1 MVVSVVLLVDVDD
14 GEMLVMQAGG
24 WKVPLGITLAVDR
37 LSAVMLVVSSLMLL
51 SVLVYAI
58 GQGAE
63 ESRYA
68 SFNPVY
74 LVLAAGVSASF
85 VTGDLFNLFVAF
97 EMMLVA
103 SYVLLTLGG
112 RPGQVRSGMSYVV
125 ISLVASTFFIT
136 ALALIY
142 AATGTVNMAELSQRI
157 PELSEGVRTGFSL
170 LLILVFGIKAG
181 LFPLFF
187 WLPDSYPTA
196 PGAITAVFAGLLTKV
211 GVYAIIRSQTLLFPP
226 EAQQG
231 SFLLV
236 LAGFT
241 MVIGVLGALAQDDLR
256 RMLSF
261 HIVSHIG
268 YMIFGLALFTLAGI
282 AGAVFYV
289 VHHIIVKTALFLV
302 AGLVERRA
310 GSDRLSRI
318 GGLVRSAPMIA
329 VLFALPALSIAGLPP
344 FSGFVG
350 KFALVGSGIES
361 DEWAIVA
368 VSLIVSLL
376 TMYVMVRIWSG
387 VFWGEPEDPAIASWI
402 ASDESR
408 VPRLMTGAATDGG
421 GAVGG
426 ADDLRRAVVRLLEAH
441 RRGPPAARALRR
453 SRDRG
458 PEVTPS
464 VRLPALVIWLTLVW
478 ALLWGDLGLASLLSG
493 LGVAVFVVLDRPA
506 DRRARHP
513 AHLVPPGV
521 GGGVPRLLPGAVG
534 QVELPGGLGGDHPGV
549 EREPGDHRRAAPRDD
564 RRTRHPGRQCDHAD
578 PRHAHRRRPRR

>member
-1 MVVSVVLLVDVDD
+1 M
-14 GEMLVMQAGG
+14 
-24 WKVPLGITLAVDR
+24 
-37 LSAVMLVVSSLMLL
+37 
-51 SVLVYAI
+51 VYAI

-142 AATGTVNMAELSQRI
+142 AATGTVNMAELSERI
-157 PELSEGVRTGFSL
+157 PELAPGIRTGFSL

-211 GVYAIIRSQTLLFPP
+211 GVYAIIRTQTLLFPP

-231 SFLLV
+231 TFLLV
-236 LAGFT
+236 LAGLT
-241 MVIGVLGALAQDDLR
+241 MVVGVLGALAQDDLR

-282 AGAVFYV
+282 AAAVFYV
-289 VHHIIVKTALFLV
+289 VHHIVVKTALFLV

-350 KFALVGSGIES
+350 KFALVGSGIEA

-368 VSLIVSLL
+368 VSLVVSLL

-387 VFWGEPEDPAIASWI
+387 VFWGEPEDPSIVAWI
-402 ASDESR
+402 ESADST
-408 VPRLMTGAATDGG
+408 VPRLMTGAAS
-421 GAVGG
+421 
-426 ADDLRRAVVRLLEAH
+426 AVVALSVALMIFAGPLYDYSTRTAEDLLTPD
-441 RRGPPAARALRR
+441 RYVAA
-453 SRDRG
+453 
-458 PEVTPS
+458 
-464 VRLPALVIWLTLVW
+464 VI
-478 ALLWGDLGLASLLSG
+478 
-493 LGVAVFVVLDRPA
+493 
-506 DRRARHP
+506 
-513 AHLVPPGV
+513 
-521 GGGVPRLLPGAVG
+521 
-534 QVELPGGLGGDHPGV
+534 GDH
-549 EREPGDHRRAAPRDD
+549 E
-564 RRTRHPGRQCDHAD
+564 
-578 PRHAHRRRPRR
+578 

>member
-1 MVVSVVLLVDVDD
+1 
-14 GEMLVMQAGG
+14 
-24 WKVPLGITLAVDR
+24 
-37 LSAVMLVVSSLMLL
+37 MLVVSSLVLL

-68 SFNPVY
+68 AFNPVY

-142 AATGTVNMAELSQRI
+142 AATGTVNMAELSERI
-157 PELSEGVRTGFSL
+157 PELSSGVRTGFSL

-226 EAQQG
+226 DAQQG
-231 SFLLV
+231 TFLLV

-241 MVIGVLGALAQDDLR
+241 MVVGVLGALAQDDLR

-289 VHHIIVKTALFLV
+289 
-302 AGLVERRA
+302 G
-310 GSDRLSRI
+310 
-318 GGLVRSAPMIA
+318 APH
-329 VLFALPALSIAGLPP
+329 
-344 FSGFVG
+344 
-350 KFALVGSGIES
+350 
-361 DEWAIVA
+361 
-368 VSLIVSLL
+368 
-376 TMYVMVRIWSG
+376 R
-387 VFWGEPEDPAIASWI
+387 GEDGA
-402 ASDESR
+402 
-408 VPRLMTGAATDGG
+408 VPRRRPGRAPCR
-421 GAVGG
+421 
-426 ADDLRRAVVRLLEAH
+426 LRSVV
-441 RRGPPAARALRR
+441 
-453 SRDRG
+453 
-458 PEVTPS
+458 
-464 VRLPALVIWLTLVW
+464 
-478 ALLWGDLGLASLLSG
+478 
-493 LGVAVFVVLDRPA
+493 A
-506 DRRARHP
+506 DRRA
-513 AHLVPPGV
+513 
-521 GGGVPRLLPGAVG
+521 GAQRADDRRAVRVAG
-534 QVELPGGLGGDHPGV
+534 AQ
-549 EREPGDHRRAAPRDD
+549 HRRAATVLRLRRQVRTGRRGHRVRRLGD
-564 RRTRHPGRQCDHAD
+564 RRGQPARQPA
-578 PRHAHRRRPRR
+578 

>member
-1 MVVSVVLLVDVDD
+1 MSAFVALPVIVPLLGASLAVLASPWRWAQRAITLIALSINVAVGIILLVSVDD
-14 GEMLVMQAGG
+14 DEMLVMQAGG
-24 WKVPLGITLAVDR
+24 WKAPLGITLAVDR
-37 LSAVMLVVSSLMLL
+37 LSAVMLVVSSLMLV
-51 SVLVYAI
+51 SVMVYAI

-142 AATGTVNMAELSQRI
+142 ASTGTVNMAELSERI
-157 PELSEGVRTGFSL
+157 PELAPGIRTGFSL

-211 GVYAIIRSQTLLFPP
+211 GVYAIIRTQTLLFPP

-231 SFLLV
+231 SFLLL
-236 LAGFT
+236 LAGLT
-241 MVIGVLGALAQDDLR
+241 MVVGVLGALAQDDLR

-289 VHHIIVKTALFLV
+289 VHHIVVKTALFLV

-318 GGLVRSAPMIA
+318 GGLVRSAPTIA

-368 VSLIVSLL
+368 VSLLVSLL

-387 VFWGEPEDPAIASWI
+387 VFWGEPEDPAIVSWI
-402 ASDESR
+402 ESPDST
-408 VPRLMTGAATDGG
+408 VPRLMTASAS
-421 GAVGG
+421 
-426 ADDLRRAVVRLLEAH
+426 AVVALSVALMVFAGPLYDYSKRTAEDLLA
-441 RRGPPAARALRR
+441 P
-453 SRDRG
+453 DRY
-458 PEVTPS
+458 VD
-464 VRLPALVIWLTLVW
+464 AVI
-478 ALLWGDLGLASLLSG
+478 GE
-493 LGVAVFVVLDRPA
+493 
-506 DRRARHP
+506 H
-513 AHLVPPGV
+513 
-521 GGGVPRLLPGAVG
+521 
-534 QVELPGGLGGDHPGV
+534 E
-549 EREPGDHRRAAPRDD
+549 
-564 RRTRHPGRQCDHAD
+564 
-578 PRHAHRRRPRR
+578 

>member
-1 MVVSVVLLVDVDD
+1 MTALVALPVIVPLVGASLGVLTSPWRWAQRVISLLALSTNVVVGVILLADVDGD
-14 GEMLVMQAGG
+14 EMLVMQAGG

-37 LSAVMLVVSSLMLL
+37 LSAVMLVVSSLMLV
-51 SVLVYAI
+51 SVMVYAI

-157 PELSEGVRTGFSL
+157 PELSDGVRTGFSL

-211 GVYAIIRSQTLLFPP
+211 GVYAIIRTQTLLFPP
-226 EAQQG
+226 DAQQG

-236 LAGFT
+236 LAGLT
-241 MVIGVLGALAQDDLR
+241 MVVGVLGALAQDDLR

-289 VHHIIVKTALFLV
+289 VHHIVVKTALFLV

-368 VSLIVSLL
+368 VSLLVSLL

-387 VFWGEPEDPAIASWI
+387 VFWGEPEDPAIVAWI
-402 ASDESR
+402 ESDDST
-408 VPRLMTGAATDGG
+408 VPRLMTGSAS
-421 GAVGG
+421 
-426 ADDLRRAVVRLLEAH
+426 AVVALSVALMVFAGPLYDYSKRTAEDLLA
-441 RRGPPAARALRR
+441 P
-453 SRDRG
+453 DRY
-458 PEVTPS
+458 VT
-464 VRLPALVIWLTLVW
+464 AVI
-478 ALLWGDLGLASLLSG
+478 
-493 LGVAVFVVLDRPA
+493 
-506 DRRARHP
+506 
-513 AHLVPPGV
+513 
-521 GGGVPRLLPGAVG
+521 
-534 QVELPGGLGGDHPGV
+534 GDH
-549 EREPGDHRRAAPRDD
+549 E
-564 RRTRHPGRQCDHAD
+564 
-578 PRHAHRRRPRR
+578 

>member
-1 MVVSVVLLVDVDD
+1 MSALVPLPVIVPLLGAALCVIASRVRWVQRVISLAALTSNVVVSVMLFVRVDD
-14 GEMLVMQAGG
+14 DGMQVMQAGG

-37 LSAVMLVVSSLMLL
+37 LSAVMLVVSSLMML

-68 SFNPVY
+68 AFNPVY

-85 VTGDLFNLFVAF
+85 ITGDLFNLFVAF

-125 ISLVASTFFIT
+125 ISLIASTFFIT

-142 AATGTVNMAELSQRI
+142 SATGTVNMAELSQRM

-196 PGAITAVFAGLLTKV
+196 SGAITAVFAGLLTKV
-211 GVYAIIRSQTLLFPP
+211 GVYAIIRSQMLLFPP
-226 EAQQG
+226 DARQG
-231 SFLLV
+231 SLLLV
-236 LAGFT
+236 LAGLT
-241 MVIGVLGALAQDDLR
+241 MVVGVLGALAQDDLR

-261 HIVSHIG
+261 HIISHIG

-289 VHHIIVKTALFLV
+289 VHHIVVKTALFLV

-310 GSDRLSRI
+310 GSDRLSHI

-361 DEWAIVA
+361 KEWAMVA

-387 VFWGEPEDPAIASWI
+387 VFWGEAQDPAVVAWI
-402 ASDESR
+402 ESDGSR
-408 VPRLMTGAATDGG
+408 VPRLMTAAAT
-421 GAVGG
+421 
-426 ADDLRRAVVRLLEAH
+426 AVVAMSVALMIFAGPLYRYAERTAADLLA
-441 RRGPPAARALRR
+441 P
-453 SRDRG
+453 DRYV
-458 PEVTPS
+458 ET
-464 VRLPALVIWLTLVW
+464 VI
-478 ALLWGDLGLASLLSG
+478 GNQG
-493 LGVAVFVVLDRPA
+493 
-506 DRRARHP
+506 
-513 AHLVPPGV
+513 
-521 GGGVPRLLPGAVG
+521 
-534 QVELPGGLGGDHPGV
+534 
-549 EREPGDHRRAAPRDD
+549 
-564 RRTRHPGRQCDHAD
+564 
-578 PRHAHRRRPRR
+578 

>member
-1 MVVSVVLLVDVDD
+1 VTALVALPVIVPLVGASLSVLTSPWRWAQRVISLLALTTNVVVGVLLLADVDGD
-14 GEMLVMQAGG
+14 EMLVMQAGG

-37 LSAVMLVVSSLMLL
+37 LSAVMLVVSSLMLV
-51 SVLVYAI
+51 SVMVYAI

-157 PELSEGVRTGFSL
+157 PELSDGVRTGFSL

-211 GVYAIIRSQTLLFPP
+211 GVYAIIRTQTLLFPP
-226 EAQQG
+226 DAQQG

-236 LAGFT
+236 LAGLT
-241 MVIGVLGALAQDDLR
+241 MVVGVLGALAQDDLR

-289 VHHIIVKTALFLV
+289 VHHIVVKTALFLV

-368 VSLIVSLL
+368 VSLLVSLL

-387 VFWGEPEDPAIASWI
+387 VFWGEPEDPAIAAWI
-402 ASDESR
+402 ESDEST
-408 VPRLMTGAATDGG
+408 VPRLMTGSAS
-421 GAVGG
+421 
-426 ADDLRRAVVRLLEAH
+426 AVVALSVALMVFAGPLYDYSKRTAEDLLA
-441 RRGPPAARALRR
+441 P
-453 SRDRG
+453 DRY
-458 PEVTPS
+458 VT
-464 VRLPALVIWLTLVW
+464 AVI
-478 ALLWGDLGLASLLSG
+478 
-493 LGVAVFVVLDRPA
+493 
-506 DRRARHP
+506 
-513 AHLVPPGV
+513 
-521 GGGVPRLLPGAVG
+521 
-534 QVELPGGLGGDHPGV
+534 GDH
-549 EREPGDHRRAAPRDD
+549 E
-564 RRTRHPGRQCDHAD
+564 
-578 PRHAHRRRPRR
+578 

>member
-1 MVVSVVLLVDVDD
+1 MTALVALPVIVPLVGASLGVLTAPWRWAQRVISLLALGTNVVVSVILLVDVDGD
-14 GEMLVMQAGG
+14 EMLVMQAGG

-51 SVLVYAI
+51 SVMVYAI

-157 PELSEGVRTGFSL
+157 PELSDGVRTGFSL

-211 GVYAIIRSQTLLFPP
+211 GVYAIIRTQTLLFPP

-236 LAGFT
+236 LAGLT
-241 MVIGVLGALAQDDLR
+241 MVVGVLGALAQDDLR

-289 VHHIIVKTALFLV
+289 VHHIVVKTALFLV

-368 VSLIVSLL
+368 VSLLVSLL

-387 VFWGEPEDPAIASWI
+387 VFWGEPEDPAIAAWI
-402 ASDESR
+402 ESDDSA
-408 VPRLMTGAATDGG
+408 VPRLMTGSASTVVALSVALMIFAGPLYDYSTRTAEDLLAPDRYVD
-421 GAVGG
+421 AV
-426 ADDLRRAVVRLLEAH
+426 
-441 RRGPPAARALRR
+441 
-453 SRDRG
+453 
-458 PEVTPS
+458 
-464 VRLPALVIWLTLVW
+464 I
-478 ALLWGDLGLASLLSG
+478 
-493 LGVAVFVVLDRPA
+493 
-506 DRRARHP
+506 
-513 AHLVPPGV
+513 
-521 GGGVPRLLPGAVG
+521 
-534 QVELPGGLGGDHPGV
+534 GDH
-549 EREPGDHRRAAPRDD
+549 E
-564 RRTRHPGRQCDHAD
+564 
-578 PRHAHRRRPRR
+578 

>member
-1 MVVSVVLLVDVDD
+1 MNAFVALPVIVPLLGASLAVLASPWRWAQRAITLIALSINVAVGIILLVSVDD
-14 GEMLVMQAGG
+14 DEMLVMQAGG
-24 WKVPLGITLAVDR
+24 WKAPLGITLAVDR
-37 LSAVMLVVSSLMLL
+37 LSAVMLVVSSLMLV
-51 SVLVYAI
+51 SVMVYAI

-142 AATGTVNMAELSQRI
+142 ASTGTVNMAELSERI
-157 PELSEGVRTGFSL
+157 PELAPGIRTGFSL

-211 GVYAIIRSQTLLFPP
+211 GVYAIIRTQTLLFPP

-231 SFLLV
+231 SFLLL
-236 LAGFT
+236 LAGLT
-241 MVIGVLGALAQDDLR
+241 MVVGVLGALAQDDLR

-289 VHHIIVKTALFLV
+289 VHHIVVKTALFLV

-318 GGLVRSAPMIA
+318 GGLVRSAPTIA

-368 VSLIVSLL
+368 VSLLVSLL

-387 VFWGEPEDPAIASWI
+387 VFWGEPEDPAIVSWI
-402 ASDESR
+402 ESPDST
-408 VPRLMTGAATDGG
+408 VPRLMTASAS
-421 GAVGG
+421 
-426 ADDLRRAVVRLLEAH
+426 AVVALSVALMVFAGPLYDYSKRTAEDLLA
-441 RRGPPAARALRR
+441 P
-453 SRDRG
+453 DRY
-458 PEVTPS
+458 VD
-464 VRLPALVIWLTLVW
+464 AVI
-478 ALLWGDLGLASLLSG
+478 GE
-493 LGVAVFVVLDRPA
+493 
-506 DRRARHP
+506 H
-513 AHLVPPGV
+513 
-521 GGGVPRLLPGAVG
+521 
-534 QVELPGGLGGDHPGV
+534 E
-549 EREPGDHRRAAPRDD
+549 
-564 RRTRHPGRQCDHAD
+564 
-578 PRHAHRRRPRR
+578 

>member
-1 MVVSVVLLVDVDD
+1 VTSLVALPVIVPLVGASLGVLTAPWRWAQRVITLLALSTNVVVGVMFLVDVDGD
-14 GEMLVMQAGG
+14 EMLVMQAGG

-37 LSAVMLVVSSLMLL
+37 LSAVMLVVSSLMLV
-51 SVLVYAI
+51 SVMVYAI

-125 ISLVASTFFIT
+125 ISLVASTLFIT

-157 PELSEGVRTGFSL
+157 PELSDGVRTGFSL

-211 GVYAIIRSQTLLFPP
+211 GVYAIIRTQTLLFPP

-236 LAGFT
+236 LAGLT
-241 MVIGVLGALAQDDLR
+241 MVVGVLGALAQDDLR

-289 VHHIIVKTALFLV
+289 VHHIVVKTALFLV

-368 VSLIVSLL
+368 VSLLVSLL

-387 VFWGEPEDPAIASWI
+387 VFWGEPEDPAIAAWI
-402 ASDESR
+402 ESDDST
-408 VPRLMTGAATDGG
+408 VPRLMTGSAS
-421 GAVGG
+421 
-426 ADDLRRAVVRLLEAH
+426 AVVALSVALMIYAGPLYDYSKRTAEDLLA
-441 RRGPPAARALRR
+441 P
-453 SRDRG
+453 DRY
-458 PEVTPS
+458 VT
-464 VRLPALVIWLTLVW
+464 AVI
-478 ALLWGDLGLASLLSG
+478 
-493 LGVAVFVVLDRPA
+493 
-506 DRRARHP
+506 
-513 AHLVPPGV
+513 
-521 GGGVPRLLPGAVG
+521 
-534 QVELPGGLGGDHPGV
+534 GDH
-549 EREPGDHRRAAPRDD
+549 E
-564 RRTRHPGRQCDHAD
+564 
-578 PRHAHRRRPRR
+578 

>member
-1 MVVSVVLLVDVDD
+1 MNALVALPVIVPLVGASVGVIAAPHRWIQRAVALIALTSNVVISIALFVEVDD

-37 LSAVMLVVSSLMLL
+37 LSAVMLVVSSLMML

-63 ESRYA
+63 EARFA
-68 SFNPVY
+68 AFNPIY

-142 AATGTVNMAELSQRI
+142 SATGTVNMAELSLRV
-157 PELSEGVRTGFSL
+157 PELSNGVRVGFSL

-211 GVYAIIRSQTLLFPP
+211 GVYAIIRSQTLIFPP
-226 EAQQG
+226 DAQMG

-236 LAGFT
+236 LAGCT
-241 MVIGVLGALAQDDLR
+241 MVVGVLGALAQDDMR

-289 VHHIIVKTALFLV
+289 VHHIVVKTALFLV

-318 GGLVRSAPMIA
+318 GGLARYAPMIA
-329 VLFALPALSIAGLPP
+329 VMFALPALSIAGLPP

-350 KFALVGSGIES
+350 KFALVSAGIEV
-361 DEWAIVA
+361 DQWAIVA
-368 VSLIVSLL
+368 VSLVVSLL

-387 VFWGEPEDPAIASWI
+387 AFWGEPEDPAIVAWI
-402 ASDESR
+402 ESDDSQ
-408 VPRLMTGAATDGG
+408 VPRLMTAA
-421 GAVGG
+421 A
-426 ADDLRRAVVRLLEAH
+426 AAVVAMSVALMVFAGPLYDYAERTAADLLAPD
-441 RRGPPAARALRR
+441 RYVAA
-453 SRDRG
+453 
-458 PEVTPS
+458 V
-464 VRLPALVIWLTLVW
+464 
-478 ALLWGDLGLASLLSG
+478 LG
-493 LGVAVFVVLDRPA
+493 
-506 DRRARHP
+506 
-513 AHLVPPGV
+513 
-521 GGGVPRLLPGAVG
+521 
-534 QVELPGGLGGDHPGV
+534 E
-549 EREPGDHRRAAPRDD
+549 
-564 RRTRHPGRQCDHAD
+564 THAD
-578 PRHAHRRRPRR
+578 TAVKEGDG

>member
-1 MVVSVVLLVDVDD
+1 MSSFVALPVIVPLLGAALAVLAASRRWAQRVIALVALTSNVAVSVALLVSVDD

-24 WKVPLGITLAVDR
+24 WKAPLGITLAVDR
-37 LSAVMLVVSSLMLL
+37 LSAVMLVVSSSVLL

-68 SFNPVY
+68 AFNPVY

-142 AATGTVNMAELSQRI
+142 AATGTVNMAELSERI
-157 PELSEGVRTGFSL
+157 PELSPGVRTGFSL

-226 EAQQG
+226 DAQQG
-231 SFLLV
+231 TFLLV

-268 YMIFGLALFTLAGI
+268 YMIFGLALFTLSGI

-289 VHHIIVKTALFLV
+289 VHHIVVKTALFLV
-302 AGLVERRA
+302 AGLIERRA

-350 KFALVGSGIES
+350 KFALVSAGIES
-361 DEWAIVA
+361 AEWTIVA
-368 VSLIVSLL
+368 VSLVVSLL

-387 VFWGEPEDPAIASWI
+387 VFWGEAEDPAIVAWI
-402 ASDESR
+402 ESDDSR
-408 VPRLMTGAATDGG
+408 VPHLMTGAAT
-421 GAVGG
+421 
-426 ADDLRRAVVRLLEAH
+426 AVVAMSVALMVFAGPLYDYAQRTAEELLAPDRYVEA
-441 RRGPPAARALRR
+441 
-453 SRDRG
+453 
-458 PEVTPS
+458 
-464 VRLPALVIWLTLVW
+464 VI
-478 ALLWGDLGLASLLSG
+478 
-493 LGVAVFVVLDRPA
+493 
-506 DRRARHP
+506 
-513 AHLVPPGV
+513 
-521 GGGVPRLLPGAVG
+521 
-534 QVELPGGLGGDHPGV
+534 GDH
-549 EREPGDHRRAAPRDD
+549 E
-564 RRTRHPGRQCDHAD
+564 
-578 PRHAHRRRPRR
+578 

>member
-1 MVVSVVLLVDVDD
+1 MNALIPFPVIVPLIGAALCVMGARLRVVQRVISLTALSANVVVSIVLLARVDD
-14 GEMLVMQAGG
+14 EGMGVTQGGG
-24 WKVPLGITLAVDR
+24 WKAPLGITLAVDR

-51 SVLVYAI
+51 SVLVFAI

-85 VTGDLFNLFVAF
+85 ITGDLFNLFVAF

-142 AATGTVNMAELSQRI
+142 AATGTVNMAELSQRM
-157 PELSEGVRTGFSL
+157 PELSDGVRTGFSL

-196 PGAITAVFAGLLTKV
+196 PGAITAVFAGILTKV
-211 GVYAIIRSQTLLFPP
+211 GVYAIIRTQTLLFPP
-226 EAQQG
+226 DAQQG
-231 SFLLV
+231 TLLLV
-236 LAGFT
+236 LAGCT
-241 MVIGVLGALAQDDLR
+241 MVVGVLGALAQDDLR

-268 YMIFGLALFTLAGI
+268 YMIFGLALFTLAGL
-282 AGAVFYV
+282 AGAVFYT
-289 VHHIIVKTALFLV
+289 VHHIVVKTALFLV
-302 AGLVERRA
+302 AGLVEHRA

-318 GGLVRSAPMIA
+318 GGMARSAPAIA

-350 KFALVGSGIES
+350 KFALVDAGIES
-361 DEWAIVA
+361 KQWAIVA
-368 VSLIVSLL
+368 VSLAVGLL
-376 TMYVMVRIWSG
+376 TMLVMVRIWAG
-387 VFWGEPEDPAIASWI
+387 VFWGEPEDEAIVEWMDTDA
-402 ASDESR
+402 SR
-408 VPRLMTGAATDGG
+408 VPKLMTGSTTFVVALTVALMVFAGPLYRYTERT
-421 GAVGG
+421 
-426 ADDLRRAVVRLLEAH
+426 ADDLLHPDRYVEAVME
-441 RRGPPAARALRR
+441 GPG
-453 SRDRG
+453 S
-458 PEVTPS
+458 
-464 VRLPALVIWLTLVW
+464 
-478 ALLWGDLGLASLLSG
+478 
-493 LGVAVFVVLDRPA
+493 
-506 DRRARHP
+506 
-513 AHLVPPGV
+513 
-521 GGGVPRLLPGAVG
+521 
-534 QVELPGGLGGDHPGV
+534 
-549 EREPGDHRRAAPRDD
+549 
-564 RRTRHPGRQCDHAD
+564 
-578 PRHAHRRRPRR
+578 

>member
-1 MVVSVVLLVDVDD
+1 MNALVALPVIVPLLAAALSVLTSPWRWAQRLIGLVALTANVAVSVALLVEVDGD
-14 GEMLVMQAGG
+14 EMLVMQAGG
-24 WKVPLGITLAVDR
+24 WQVPLGITLAVDR
-37 LSAVMLVVSSLMLL
+37 LSAVMLVVSSLVLV

-142 AATGTVNMAELSQRI
+142 SATGTVNMAELSERI
-157 PELSEGVRTGFSL
+157 PELSPGVRTGFSL
-170 LLILVFGIKAG
+170 LLVLVFGIKAG

-196 PGAITAVFAGLLTKV
+196 PGAITAVFAGILTKV

-226 EAQQG
+226 DAQQG
-231 SFLLV
+231 TFLLV

-241 MVIGVLGALAQDDLR
+241 MVVGVLGALAQDDLR

-282 AGAVFYV
+282 AAAVFYV
-289 VHHIIVKTALFLV
+289 VHHIVVKTALFLV

-318 GGLVRSAPMIA
+318 GGLVRSAPMIS
-329 VLFALPALSIAGLPP
+329 VLFALSALSIAGLPP

-350 KFALVGSGIES
+350 KFALVRSGIES

-368 VSLIVSLL
+368 VSLLVSLL

-387 VFWGEPEDPAIASWI
+387 VFWGEPEDPAIVAWI
-402 ASDESR
+402 ASDDSK
-408 VPRLMTGAATDGG
+408 VPRLMTGAAT
-421 GAVGG
+421 
-426 ADDLRRAVVRLLEAH
+426 AVVALTVALMVFAGPLYDYTQRTAEDLLAPE
-441 RRGPPAARALRR
+441 RYVEIVIG
-453 SRDRG
+453 DRG
-458 PEVTPS
+458 
-464 VRLPALVIWLTLVW
+464 
-478 ALLWGDLGLASLLSG
+478 
-493 LGVAVFVVLDRPA
+493 
-506 DRRARHP
+506 
-513 AHLVPPGV
+513 
-521 GGGVPRLLPGAVG
+521 
-534 QVELPGGLGGDHPGV
+534 
-549 EREPGDHRRAAPRDD
+549 
-564 RRTRHPGRQCDHAD
+564 
-578 PRHAHRRRPRR
+578 

>member
-1 MVVSVVLLVDVDD
+1 VIVPLLGASLAVLTAPWRWAQRVISLIALTINVVVSVVLLVDVDD

-24 WKVPLGITLAVDR
+24 WKVPLGITLVVDR

-103 SYVLLTLGG
+103 SYVLLNLGG

-157 PELSEGVRTGFSL
+157 PELSDGVRTGFSL

-289 VHHIIVKTALFLV
+289 VHHIVVKTALFLV

-408 VPRLMTGAATDGG
+408 VPHLMTGAAT
-421 GAVGG
+421 
-426 ADDLRRAVVRLLEAH
+426 AVVGLSVALMIFAGPLYDYSKRTAEDLLAPDSYVEA
-441 RRGPPAARALRR
+441 
-453 SRDRG
+453 
-458 PEVTPS
+458 
-464 VRLPALVIWLTLVW
+464 VI
-478 ALLWGDLGLASLLSG
+478 
-493 LGVAVFVVLDRPA
+493 
-506 DRRARHP
+506 
-513 AHLVPPGV
+513 
-521 GGGVPRLLPGAVG
+521 
-534 QVELPGGLGGDHPGV
+534 GDH
-549 EREPGDHRRAAPRDD
+549 E
-564 RRTRHPGRQCDHAD
+564 
-578 PRHAHRRRPRR
+578 

>member
-1 MVVSVVLLVDVDD
+1 MTSLVALPVIVPLLGASLAVLTAPWRWAQRVISLIALSSNVVVSVILLVSVDD
-14 GEMLVMQAGG
+14 DDMLVMQAGG

-37 LSAVMLVVSSLMLL
+37 LSAVMLVVSSLMLV
-51 SVLVYAI
+51 SVMVYAI

-142 AATGTVNMAELSQRI
+142 AATGTVNMAELSERI
-157 PELSEGVRTGFSL
+157 PELSPGIRTGFSL

-211 GVYAIIRSQTLLFPP
+211 GVYAIIRTQTLMFPP

-241 MVIGVLGALAQDDLR
+241 MVVGVLGALAQDDLR

-289 VHHIIVKTALFLV
+289 VHHIVVKTALFLV

-350 KFALVGSGIES
+350 KFALVGAGIAAA
-361 DEWAIVA
+361 DWAIVA
-368 VSLIVSLL
+368 VSLVVSLL

-402 ASDESR
+402 DSDDSK
-408 VPRLMTGAATDGG
+408 VPGLMTGAAT
-421 GAVGG
+421 
-426 ADDLRRAVVRLLEAH
+426 AVVALSVALMIFAGPLYDYSTRTAADLLA
-441 RRGPPAARALRR
+441 P
-453 SRDRG
+453 DRY
-458 PEVTPS
+458 VD
-464 VRLPALVIWLTLVW
+464 AVI
-478 ALLWGDLGLASLLSG
+478 
-493 LGVAVFVVLDRPA
+493 
-506 DRRARHP
+506 
-513 AHLVPPGV
+513 
-521 GGGVPRLLPGAVG
+521 
-534 QVELPGGLGGDHPGV
+534 GDH
-549 EREPGDHRRAAPRDD
+549 E
-564 RRTRHPGRQCDHAD
+564 
-578 PRHAHRRRPRR
+578 

>member
-1 MVVSVVLLVDVDD
+1 MTALVALPVIVPLLGASLGVLTAPWRRAQRVISLLALSTNVVVSVMLLADVDGD
-14 GEMLVMQAGG
+14 EMLVMQAGG

-37 LSAVMLVVSSLMLL
+37 LSAVMLVVSSLMLV
-51 SVLVYAI
+51 SVMVYAI

-157 PELSEGVRTGFSL
+157 PELSDGVRTGFSL

-211 GVYAIIRSQTLLFPP
+211 GVYAIIRTQTLLFPP
-226 EAQQG
+226 DAQQG

-236 LAGFT
+236 LAGLT
-241 MVIGVLGALAQDDLR
+241 MVVGVLGALAQDDLR

-289 VHHIIVKTALFLV
+289 VHHIVVKTALFLV

-368 VSLIVSLL
+368 VSLLVSLL

-387 VFWGEPEDPAIASWI
+387 VFWGEPEDPAIATWI
-402 ASDESR
+402 ESDEST
-408 VPRLMTGAATDGG
+408 VPRLMTGSAS
-421 GAVGG
+421 
-426 ADDLRRAVVRLLEAH
+426 AVVALSVALMIFAGPLYDYSKRTAEDLLA
-441 RRGPPAARALRR
+441 P
-453 SRDRG
+453 DRY
-458 PEVTPS
+458 V
-464 VRLPALVIWLTLVW
+464 
-478 ALLWGDLGLASLLSG
+478 D
-493 LGVAVFVVLDRPA
+493 AVM
-506 DRRARHP
+506 
-513 AHLVPPGV
+513 
-521 GGGVPRLLPGAVG
+521 
-534 QVELPGGLGGDHPGV
+534 GDH
-549 EREPGDHRRAAPRDD
+549 E
-564 RRTRHPGRQCDHAD
+564 
-578 PRHAHRRRPRR
+578 

>member
-1 MVVSVVLLVDVDD
+1 MNALVAVPVIVPLIGTSLTVLTAPWRWAQRVVSLLALSINVVVSIVLLMSVDD
-14 GEMLVMQAGG
+14 DEMLVMQAGG
-24 WKVPLGITLAVDR
+24 WKVPLGISLVVDR
-37 LSAVMLVVSSLMLL
+37 LSAVMLVVSSLMLV

-68 SFNPVY
+68 GFNPAY
-74 LVLAAGVSASF
+74 LVLSAGVSASF

-142 AATGTVNMAELSQRI
+142 SATGTVNMAELSQRI
-157 PELSEGVRTGFSL
+157 PELSDGVRTGFSL
-170 LLILVFGIKAG
+170 LFILVFGIKAG

-226 EAQQG
+226 DSQQG
-231 SFLLV
+231 AFLLV

-241 MVIGVLGALAQDDLR
+241 MVVGVLGAIAQDDLR

-261 HIVSHIG
+261 HIISHIG
-268 YMIFGLALFTLAGI
+268 YMIFGLALFSLAGV

-289 VHHIIVKTALFLV
+289 VHHIVVKTALFLV

-310 GSDRLSRI
+310 GSDRLSRV
-318 GGLVRSAPMIA
+318 GGLVRSAPVIA
-329 VLFALPALSIAGLPP
+329 VLFALPALSIVGIPP

-350 KFALVGSGIES
+350 KFALVGAGIES
-361 DEWAIVA
+361 DEWAMVA
-368 VSLIVSLL
+368 VSLLVSAL
-376 TMYVMVRIWSG
+376 TMYVMVRIWAG
-387 VFWGEPEDPAIASWI
+387 VFWGEPEDPAITAWM
-402 ASDESR
+402 ASDDSR
-408 VPRLMTGAATDGG
+408 VPHLMTASTT
-421 GAVGG
+421 
-426 ADDLRRAVVRLLEAH
+426 AVVAMSVALMVFAGPVYGYAQRTAEDLLA
-441 RRGPPAARALRR
+441 P
-453 SRDRG
+453 DRY
-458 PEVTPS
+458 VDI
-464 VRLPALVIWLTLVW
+464 VI
-478 ALLWGDLGLASLLSG
+478 GDEG
-493 LGVAVFVVLDRPA
+493 
-506 DRRARHP
+506 
-513 AHLVPPGV
+513 
-521 GGGVPRLLPGAVG
+521 
-534 QVELPGGLGGDHPGV
+534 
-549 EREPGDHRRAAPRDD
+549 
-564 RRTRHPGRQCDHAD
+564 
-578 PRHAHRRRPRR
+578 

>member
-1 MVVSVVLLVDVDD
+1 MTALVALPVIVPLVGASLGVLTSPWRWAQRVISLLALSTNVVVSVILLVDVDGD
-14 GEMLVMQAGG
+14 EMRVMQAGG

-37 LSAVMLVVSSLMLL
+37 LSAVMLVVSSLVLV

-157 PELSEGVRTGFSL
+157 PELSDGVRTGFSL

-211 GVYAIIRSQTLLFPP
+211 GVYAIIRTQTLLFPP
-226 EAQQG
+226 DAQQG

-236 LAGFT
+236 LAGLT
-241 MVIGVLGALAQDDLR
+241 MVVGVLGALAQDDLR

-289 VHHIIVKTALFLV
+289 VHHIVVKTALFLV

-368 VSLIVSLL
+368 VSLLVSLL

-387 VFWGEPEDPAIASWI
+387 VFWGEPEDPAIAAWI
-402 ASDESR
+402 ESDDST
-408 VPRLMTGAATDGG
+408 VPRLMTGSAS
-421 GAVGG
+421 
-426 ADDLRRAVVRLLEAH
+426 AVVALSVALMIFAGPLYDYSKRTAEDLLA
-441 RRGPPAARALRR
+441 P
-453 SRDRG
+453 DRY
-458 PEVTPS
+458 VT
-464 VRLPALVIWLTLVW
+464 
-478 ALLWGDLGLASLLSG
+478 
-493 LGVAVFVVLDRPA
+493 AVM
-506 DRRARHP
+506 
-513 AHLVPPGV
+513 
-521 GGGVPRLLPGAVG
+521 
-534 QVELPGGLGGDHPGV
+534 GDH
-549 EREPGDHRRAAPRDD
+549 E
-564 RRTRHPGRQCDHAD
+564 
-578 PRHAHRRRPRR
+578 